1 MNVIMVNNPKAD
13 ILLSTKINLELA
25 KLLEEN
31 KLYKVAAGN
40 VKLCLDKLRRFR
52 DDYLSK
58 GVEGN
63 ADRLLP
69 FSITCSNADIKLTIT
84 QMREKYHQQRRM
96 I

>member
-1 MNVIMVNNPKAD
+1 MNVIMVNNHKGD
-13 ILLSTKINLELA
+13 ILLAAKINLELA

-31 KLYKVAAGN
+31 KLYKVAADN
-40 VKLCLDKLRRFR
+40 VRLCLDKLRSFR

-69 FSITCSNADIKLTIT
+69 FTITCSNAFIKQTIT
-84 QMREKYHQQRRM
+84 QMRDKYH
-96 I
+96 